1 MVNVRTVVR
10 RTEVILHASVFHMR
24 SIVLFASI
32 VPRTRL
38 ALVVIALHIQL
49 VLIVIALHIQLVLGV
64 VAPHTQL
71 TLASIELH
79 IQLVSIS
86 DECYADDWY
95 GLATLLEVQLV

>member
-38 ALVVIALHIQL
+38 ALIVIVLHIQLALVVIAPHTRHALVVIALHTQL
-49 VLIVIALHIQLVLGV
+49 VLV
-64 VAPHTQL
+64 
-71 TLASIELH
+71 SIELH
-79 IQLVSIS
+79 IQLVAASNSFRLASSI
-86 DECYADDWY
+86 
-95 GLATLLEVQLV
+95 EVQLV

>member
-24 SIVLFASI
+24 SIVLVASI

-49 VLIVIALHIQLVLGV
+49 ALVVIAPHTRLALDAI
-64 VAPHTQL
+64 APHTQL

-79 IQLVSIS
+79 IQLVAASNSFRLASSI
-86 DECYADDWY
+86 
-95 GLATLLEVQLV
+95 EVQLV